1 MKGTKLDKFQI
12 IDHLGNG
19 NFGHVFLCYD
29 PFLQKEIAIK
39 VIKVPDPAKFVNAVK
54 EGQTLDLCRHKHI
67 VDVKDV
73 RASLFNGEPVVLII
87 MEYLSKGSKYKSI
100 SKSVLFQ

>member
-1 MKGTKLDKFQI
+1 MKGTNIDKFQI

-39 VIKVPDPAKFVNAVK
+39 VIKVPA
-54 EGQTLDLCRHKHI
+54 QIDL
-67 VDVKDV
+67 
-73 RASLFNGEPVVLII
+73 LML
-87 MEYLSKGSKYKSI
+87 
-100 SKSVLFQ
+100 